1 MEYNANQYQFK
12 IPDIYYRL
20 HIVFC
25 THIKNN
31 SVTYMFPSITTKWI
45 AGSSQDNH
53 PVLIH
58 M

>member
-31 SVTYMFPSITTKWI
+31 SVTYMFPSITTK
-45 AGSSQDNH
+45 
-53 PVLIH
+53 
-58 M
+58 